1 MPLKSLFP
9 LWFYVKAKSKSGPI
23 SDTAENTPIK
33 VVHRG
38 MSRTSSVGDGSEV
51 RKFPFTK
58 KLFCPLLI
66 LVTVLVCALGSGWGM
81 AMLPRFG
88 CNRLLIFP
96 RGSTAEDGCQRHGH

>member
-9 LWFYVKAKSKSGPI
+9 LWFYIKAKSKSRPI

-38 MSRTSSVGDGSEV
+38 MSRTGSVGGGSEV

-58 KLFCPLLI
+58 KLSCPLLI
-66 LVTVLVCALGSGWGM
+66 LVTVLVCALELGGGM
-81 AMLPRFG
+81 CMV
-88 CNRLLIFP
+88 
-96 RGSTAEDGCQRHGH
+96 T